1 VKLTLDL
8 LQKVASKNVG
18 DSLVLTLVKQGT
30 SREVRVEVGQTPLEI
45 PLNQADFLY
54 NKAMIDLKHRMVVE
68 PANEA
73 LARLNLALCHME
85 LGNYEI
91 ALKEHFPLINFGEQ
105 VRGISQ
111 GTVYYYQGLSYMRL
125 EEFEEAARMF
135 QQALSHPEATLESN
149 DGPRVAPLAARR
161 LREIGQ

>member
-1 VKLTLDL
+1 
-8 LQKVASKNVG
+8 
-18 DSLVLTLVKQGT
+18 
-30 SREVRVEVGQTPLEI
+30 
-45 PLNQADFLY
+45 
-54 NKAMIDLKHRMVVE
+54 
-68 PANEA
+68 
-73 LARLNLALCHME
+73 ME

-149 DGPRVAPLAARR
+149 DGPRVAPLAERR